1 MMVRLKGIQTS
12 PGIAIGPIY
21 LHDPE
26 DPWIDDRRISDAD
39 VEAEVGRFVATLEE
53 VAEDV
58 KVIRAQV
65 EERLGRDYAQIF
77 DAHLLILEDV
87 ALKDPT
93 TQLIRQERFSAE
105 YAFWRTFQGV
115 RRQFDAI
122 QDDYFRARKADIL
135 DIEKRV
141 LAKLCQQ
148 EDVLLDRLTTE
159 AVVVAHDLTPSD
171 TAHMHRDCVLGVVT
185 EVGGTT
191 SHAAIIARGLEIPA
205 VAGVESAIAS
215 AESGDLAIVDGRRGL
230 VYVNP
235 DAGTLARYRVEAKRF
250 QEVRKDLSAL
260 KDLPTVTLDG
270 IAVNL
275 QGNIEI
281 SEEVD
286 SALAYGAEGIGL
298 YRTEYLYLASS
309 SLPTED
315 EQTETYTRIARR
327 MAPHPLVIRTLDLGG
342 DKLSY
347 VLHTS
352 PEMNPFLGWRAIRL
366 SLANKGFFRTQLR
379 AILRASVTGNIRIMY
394 PMISGV
400 EELIEANEVLEEAR
414 EELRAEG
421 VPFDERCQVGAMIEV
436 PAAAVVAD
444 QLAEE
449 VDFFSIGTN
458 DLIQYAIAVDRG
470 NEKVAYLFDP
480 LHPAVLRLIHN
491 VVEAA
496 GRQGIPVTVCGEMAG
511 DPWFSALLLGLGV
524 DGLSMSPM
532 AIPAVKRAIRSI
544 TMEEARVLAGTVLSL
559 RSCEEIR
566 NHLQEA
572 LPPEVRQA
580 LPEPLFTEA
589 VLEEDGPEARVE
601 ADRPG
606 EGRA

>member
-1 MMVRLKGIQTS
+1 M
-12 PGIAIGPIY
+12 
-21 LHDPE
+21 
-26 DPWIDDRRISDAD
+26 D
-39 VEAEVGRFVATLEE
+39 VEAEVGRFLATLEE

-77 DAHLLILEDV
+77 DAHLLILEDM

-93 TQLIRQERFSAE
+93 TQLIQQERFSAE

-141 LAKLCQQ
+141 LAKLCQR

-159 AVVVAHDLTPSD
+159 AIVVAHDLTPSD

-215 AESGDLAIVDGRRGL
+215 AESGDLTIVDGRRGL
-230 VYVNP
+230 VYINP
-235 DAGTLARYRVEAKRF
+235 DAETLERYRVEAKRF
-250 QEVRKDLSAL
+250 QEVRKDLSSL
-260 KDLPTVTLDG
+260 KDLPSVTLDG
-270 IAVNL
+270 IEVNL

-281 SEEVD
+281 SEEVE

-309 SLPTED
+309 SLPTEG
-315 EQTETYTRIARR
+315 EQTETYTRIAQR
-327 MAPHPLVIRTLDLGG
+327 MAPHPLVVRTLDLGG

-347 VLHTS
+347 ILHTS

-366 SLANKGFFRTQLR
+366 SLANKGFFRVQLR

-421 VPFDERCQVGAMIEV
+421 VPFDEGCPVGAMIEV

-491 VVEAA
+491 VVVAA

-544 TMEEARVLAGTVLSL
+544 TMEEAKVLAGAVLSL

-572 LPPEVRQA
+572 LPAEVRQA
-580 LPEPLFTEA
+580 LPEPIFTEV
-589 VLEEDGPEARVE
+589 VLEGDGPEVRVE